1 MGKTLRAFLDEW
13 KYAYREFSASGDRN
27 AQGGILGIDPSSF
40 DKSLL
45 NPPVDGE
52 ATIAAEVAT
61 VIIGSGAGNGVGD
74 KKKEPPK
81 GPNGGRKK

>member
-40 DKSLL
+40 DKTLL
-45 NPPVDGE
+45 SPLVNGE
-52 ATIAAEVAT
+52 AVSGEGGT
-61 VIIGSGAGNGVGD
+61 VIGSGAGNGAVE